1 MKRLTRCFIIVV
13 LALLCVP
20 TRTIAQGSDG
30 AAAKLAEDEKQECSQ
45 NLKAIYEAV
54 EAYRLDH
61 KDLPNW
67 LSDLVPKYL
76 ADPNLLVC
84 PVCRRTGK
92 TEGPPLA
99 DPKMPSSYLF
109 EFCPVPLGNSA
120 PMAPDR
126 TRREWKR
133 RQMGLVGSIVPIVRC
148 RHHNPALN
156 LAFDGRIYESPP
168 AWENGL
174 TNRIDPAEL
183 SPAKMFAD
191 ETTAS
196 KPAEKPSPPVRHYPG
211 RDPKTP
217 EQLIDLTPFYNA
229 MLTESWHGGTEN
241 HMQAMPAGIQNLG
254 GVDFDVRGIIQLG
267 GKSEGAKRFPMA
279 IKDIPINQKCGQ
291 IHFLHAAAFGLV
303 ADEGKQLGAYVI
315 HYAAN
320 QMRLEIPL
328 QYGREMQNWHTLR
341 GETNSAESLNVVW
354 SGQNGISQKANASI
368 RLYMTTWTNVAPSVP
383 IKSID
388 FISATNT
395 VTPFLLGVTVN

>member
-217 EQLIDLTPFYNA
+217 EHLIDLPPFYNA

-241 HMQAMPAGIQNLG
+241 HMQAMPAGIQKLG
-254 GVDFDVRGIIQLG
+254 GVGFHCPGIFQ
-267 GKSEGAKRFPMA
+267 
-279 IKDIPINQKCGQ
+279 
-291 IHFLHAAAFGLV
+291 
-303 ADEGKQLGAYVI
+303 
-315 HYAAN
+315 
-320 QMRLEIPL
+320 
-328 QYGREMQNWHTLR
+328 LR
-341 GETNSAESLNVVW
+341 GQFGRCQT
-354 SGQNGISQKANASI
+354 ISIAIQSN
-368 RLYMTTWTNVAPSVP
+368 P
-383 IKSID
+383 
-388 FISATNT
+388 
-395 VTPFLLGVTVN
+395 